1 MKAVNHIIWIIGA
14 AAVVLA
20 GLGLFYVMGEMGKN
34 LYTYK
39 FDTESL
45 VFIETGGTIKTGIC
59 LLPITAVAA
68 EEDRL

>member
-34 LYTYK
+34 
-39 FDTESL
+39 
-45 VFIETGGTIKTGIC
+45 
-59 LLPITAVAA
+59 
-68 EEDRL
+68 